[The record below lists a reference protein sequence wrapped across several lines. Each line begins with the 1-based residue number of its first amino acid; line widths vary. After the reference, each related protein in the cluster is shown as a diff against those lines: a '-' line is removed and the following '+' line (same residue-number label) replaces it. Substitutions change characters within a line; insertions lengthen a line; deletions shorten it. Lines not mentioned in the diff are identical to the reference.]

1 MAIDHTD
8 PNYID
13 MAITKA
19 HLAAGDWALN
29 EFHHSNPFN
38 SYYFYLRD
46 FETDL
51 SIMFSISQEDF
62 YRPLPKSFSLTEV
75 TDGLGYLLRRY
86 IDNGKFQD
94 HEQQCFGVALAV
106 YAKHTQAY
114 KQWLK
119 TATKDSKLHMV
130 ISRYPLKSPEAM
142 LRPFIVN
149 PPTTILP
156 GRDFTKLT
164 GDVFDM
170 HMQRHPEWF
179 EISKLY
185 DQSGQAFKSS

>member
-130 ISRYPLKSPEAM
+130 ISRYPLNETPAQSHSF
-142 LRPFIVN
+142 RGGSS
-149 PPTTILP
+149 
-156 GRDFTKLT
+156 GR
-164 GDVFDM
+164 
-170 HMQRHPEWF
+170 
-179 EISKLY
+179 
-185 DQSGQAFKSS
+185 

>member
-1 MAIDHTD
+1 
-8 PNYID
+8 
-13 MAITKA
+13 
-19 HLAAGDWALN
+19 
-29 EFHHSNPFN
+29 
-38 SYYFYLRD
+38 
-46 FETDL
+46 
-51 SIMFSISQEDF
+51 
-62 YRPLPKSFSLTEV
+62 LTEV

-156 GRDFTKLT
+156 GRDFIKLT

-170 HMQRHPEWF
+170 DMQRHPEWF